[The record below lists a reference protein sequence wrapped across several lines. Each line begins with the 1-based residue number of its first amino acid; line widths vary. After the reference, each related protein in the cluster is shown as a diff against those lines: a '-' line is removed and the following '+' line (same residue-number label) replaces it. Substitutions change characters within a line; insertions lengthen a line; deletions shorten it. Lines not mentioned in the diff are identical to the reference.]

1 MANKKNNFYKESNPT
16 LKVKYSSE
24 NKNRR
29 KKDYFDN
36 KIFKFEIDYLK
47 KFLFDSKINF
57 KKETNKK

>member
-1 MANKKNNFYKESNPT
+1 M
-16 LKVKYSSE
+16 KVKYSSE

-47 KFLFDSKINF
+47 KFLFDSKIGF
-57 KKETNKK
+57 KKGAGKK